1 MQETRKQRF
10 TRIAE
15 RRVNRVL
22 NDLRLMGNLSN
33 RSSYDYS
40 EFEIRKIFGAIDTA
54 SKTAKSKFSFTKKTK
69 FQL

>member
-1 MQETRKQRF
+1 
-10 TRIAE
+10 
-15 RRVNRVL
+15 
-22 NDLRLMGNLSN
+22 MGNLSN